1 MTEKLGKAMGSKRSR
16 NRVYQIDQ
24 RVIGGLRT
32 MALHKESR
40 GPKVGMYEQ
49 IERTATCD
57 RKRDRM

>member
-1 MTEKLGKAMGSKRSR
+1 MEAREARESR

-32 MALHKESR
+32 MALHKEKQ

-49 IERTATCD
+49 IE
-57 RKRDRM
+57 

>member
-1 MTEKLGKAMGSKRSR
+1 MEAREARESR

-32 MALHKESR
+32 MALHKEKQ

-49 IERTATCD
+49 IERKATCSK
-57 RKRDRM
+57 KRVRM